1 MGRGG
6 SGSHQRWC
14 RHGSRRC
21 PRPRR
26 TGPTCAIRK
35 HSFLCRMA
43 GYRRR
48 RAPPD
53 YLFRLFHA
61 PLEAPGNETVLN
73 ESILTI
79 ITFVPAA
86 GAIIVALLPRQ
97 GRIIQWFTLAVA
109 LVTFGLTL
117 HLPINYVYGQPGF
130 QFETDQA
137 WIPNPAIRYHLG
149 VDGISMWLV
158 VLTGFLAP
166 LGVLASWNKIDH
178 RTKEFYFFFLL
189 QQTAMIGVFVSL
201 DMFLYYAFWE
211 MTLVPMAILISMFG
225 RDRGTEAAIKFFIYT
240 FLPSALLL
248 VGIVWLYAK
257 TGTFDFV
264 RLQSILAQGGLP
276 PQALLWASLAFLVAF
291 AVKVPVFPLHGWLGD
306 VFSEA
311 PAAMAMVVAGKLGLY
326 SILRFNLGLFP
337 SQARQVAPWMIA
349 LAVIGILYGAL
360 VALVQKD
367 MKRLV
372 AFSTV
377 SSLSFCILGIFC
389 FTVSGLDGAI
399 YQILNEG
406 ISAGALFLLLGF
418 MYERYGT
425 YEIADYGG
433 LAKRMPH
440 LATLFVITSLSLVG
454 LPLMNGFVGEFLIL
468 SGSFPGHVAWVSAA
482 TAGVILSASYMLW
495 MIQRVFYGDV
505 SKMVTELNVVDMG
518 GREHVA
524 IWPMAVLMLVMG
536 VASPIWIRAIDGAV
550 VKLASPAPA
559 PTLGIAVRQ

>member
-1 MGRGG
+1 M
-6 SGSHQRWC
+6 
-14 RHGSRRC
+14 
-21 PRPRR
+21 
-26 TGPTCAIRK
+26 
-35 HSFLCRMA
+35 
-43 GYRRR
+43 
-48 RAPPD
+48 
-53 YLFRLFHA
+53 
-61 PLEAPGNETVLN
+61 LN
-73 ESILTI
+73 DSILTLT
-79 ITFVPAA
+79 TFVPAA
-86 GAIIVALLPRQ
+86 GAIVVALLPRR
-97 GRIIQWFTLAVA
+97 GHIIQWFTLSVA

-117 HLPINYVYGQPGF
+117 HLPFHYIYGQPGF
-130 QFETDQA
+130 QFEVDRA

-166 LGVLASWNKIDH
+166 LGVLASWNTINH

-189 QQTAMIGVFVSL
+189 QQTAMIGVFVAL

-211 MTLVPMAILISMFG
+211 LTLVPMAILISMFG
-225 RDRGTEAAIKFFIYT
+225 RDRGTEAAIKFFVYT

-248 VGIVWLYAK
+248 VAIVWLYAK

-264 RLQSILAQGGLP
+264 RLQTILSQNNAAFT
-276 PQALLWASLAFLVAF
+276 PQALFWASLAFLVAF

-311 PAAMAMVVAGKLGLY
+311 PTAMAMVVAGKLGLY

-337 SQARQVAPWMIA
+337 AQARQVAPWMVA

-367 MKRLV
+367 MKRLA

-389 FTVSGLDGAI
+389 FAVSGLDGAI

-406 ISAGALFLLLGF
+406 ISVGSLLLLLGF

-425 YEIADYGG
+425 YEIASYGG
-433 LAKRMPH
+433 LAKRLPH

-454 LPLMNGFVGEFLIL
+454 LPPLNGFVGEFLIL
-468 SGSFPGHVAWVSAA
+468 SGSFAGHVAWVSAA
-482 TAGVILSASYMLW
+482 TAGVILSAAYMLW
-495 MIQRVFYGDV
+495 MIQRVFYGTESGMVTDV
-505 SKMVTELNVVDMG
+505 SAPAMNL
-518 GREHVA
+518 REHAA
-524 IWPMAVLMLVMG
+524 IWPIAVLMLLMG
-536 VASPIWIRAIDGAV
+536 VASPIWMRAIDGAA
-550 VKLASPAPA
+550 VKLASPAA
-559 PTLGIAVRQ
+559 LVHMAVKQ